1 MLSRVA
7 DSCFWINR
15 YIERAE
21 TNSRLLDV
29 NMQLLL
35 DFQDQEPNFVRKH
48 WEPILA
54 TLEDQELFHEIF
66 GERLNSDTV
75 MEFVTFEPRNPA
87 SILSCVARAREN
99 ARTIR
104 ELITSEMWEQLNK
117 LYLYLRSPQ
126 ARSDFNN
133 SPFEFYQGIV
143 EGVHLFHG
151 TTDTTMTHGEGW
163 FFMQVGRYLER
174 ADSTS
179 RVLDMKY
186 HIILPTGELVGGNV
200 DLTQWNAVLRSCS
213 GLEAYLKIYS
223 GQVKAWEVARFLIL
237 HRSFPRSI
245 RFCVDRMDMI
255 LHKISGVDERTFC
268 NDAERLSGRL
278 RSEMD
283 FVSIEQIF
291 QGGLHQYLD
300 KTQRRLNDISNS
312 FVEAYCDWLDTEQ
325 TEEAGQSQQSK
336 KSDQNQKST
345 FSQSATS

>member
-7 DSCFWINR
+7 DSCFWISR

-54 TLEDQELFHEIF
+54 TLEDQELFHDIF
-66 GERLNSDTV
+66 GDRLNADTV
-75 MEFVTFEPRNPA
+75 MEFVTFESRNPA

-104 ELITSEMWEQLNK
+104 EQITSEMWEQINK
-117 LYLYLRSPQ
+117 LYLYLRSSQ
-126 ARSDFNN
+126 ARYDFNN
-133 SPFEFYQGIV
+133 SPFEFYQSIV
-143 EGVHLFHG
+143 EGAHRFHG
-151 TTDTTMTHGEGW
+151 TTDATMTHGEGW

-186 HIILPTGELVGGNV
+186 HIILPSGELVGGNV

-223 GQVKAWEVARFLIL
+223 GQVKAWEVAQFLIL
-237 HRSFPRSI
+237 HRNFPRSI
-245 RFCVDRMDMI
+245 RFCVDRLDII
-255 LHKISGVDERTFC
+255 LHLISGVDERTFC
-268 NDAERLSGRL
+268 NEAERLSGRL

-283 FVSIEQIF
+283 FINIEQIF
-291 QGGLHQYLD
+291 QEGLHQYLD
-300 KTQRRLNDISNS
+300 KTQRRLNDVSNS
-312 FVEAYCDWLDTEQ
+312 FVKTYCNWLGTDENDEVAAKETQ
-325 TEEAGQSQQSK
+325 AT
-336 KSDQNQKST
+336 ST
-345 FSQSATS
+345 SVSSQSSVS